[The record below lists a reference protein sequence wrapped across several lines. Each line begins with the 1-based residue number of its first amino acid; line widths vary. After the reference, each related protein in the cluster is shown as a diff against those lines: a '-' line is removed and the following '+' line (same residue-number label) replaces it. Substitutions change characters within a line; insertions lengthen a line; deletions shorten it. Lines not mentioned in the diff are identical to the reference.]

1 MDVMDG
7 FRFGIGLIG
16 GIITTLGILSLTII
30 AVQAFLGGVE

>member
-16 GIITTLGILSLTII
+16 GIIATLGILSITLIL
-30 AVQAFLGGVE
+30 VQAFFGRE